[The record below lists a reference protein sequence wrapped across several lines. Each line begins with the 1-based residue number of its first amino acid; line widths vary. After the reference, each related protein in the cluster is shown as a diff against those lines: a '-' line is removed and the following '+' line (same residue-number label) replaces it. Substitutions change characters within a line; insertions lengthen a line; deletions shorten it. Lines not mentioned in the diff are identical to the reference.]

1 MTKRTVNLFSSKNF
15 SAHNNLFE
23 WKWVVTISIIME
35 CWLGDCCSIVI
46 QTIIK
51 CVSTILTNA
60 NDPLSKCVTV
70 ITCRYHTFNFSY
82 EIVIEVS
89 IDRYRMLHIATLF
102 IWAYWLVR
110 LPELWRPGYYYVIW
124 FSIPNYNR
132 PQHAGSR
139 KCQKSIKSPLSTPWM
154 LPGPLE
160 LPVDLFNK
168 QFPLWF
174 LAFGEGVRIPPNPS

>member
-1 MTKRTVNLFSSKNF
+1 MKVSGNYIDYNGMLTGGLLFNCDTDYYKMCVNHIDKC
-15 SAHNNLFE
+15 
-23 WKWVVTISIIME
+23 KWSTFKV
-35 CWLGDCCSIVI
+35 CDCHYLS
-46 QTIIK
+46 
-51 CVSTILTNA
+51 VS
-60 NDPLSKCVTV
+60 
-70 ITCRYHTFNFSY
+70 FNFSY

-89 IDRYRMLHIATLF
+89 IDRYRMLHIAPLF

-139 KCQKSIKSPLSTPWM
+139 KCLKSIKSPLSTPWM